1 MPKRRKFWTGA
12 CRETDS
18 PWVFPSASD
27 SSRPRARHASLWYA
41 IRREAGIEDVRLHDL
56 RHTVASQAVL
66 NGVPLIVAAR
76 LLGHRNMR
84 MTMRYAHVGDREI
97 EAAAERVGQVIAELL
112 TAGRFNGRTHGY
124 AKRGHGPSQLE

>member
-1 MPKRRKFWTGA
+1 MQQ
-12 CRETDS
+12 TDS

-27 SSRPRARHASLWYA
+27 SSRPRARHPSLWYA

-66 NGVPLIVAAR
+66 NGVPLTVVAR
-76 LLGHRNMR
+76 LLGHSDVR

-97 EAAAERVGQVIAELL
+97 EAAAERVGRAITELI
-112 TAGRFNGRTHGY
+112 TAGRFNGRKHGY
-124 AKRGHGPSQLE
+124 AKAVSRRQSI